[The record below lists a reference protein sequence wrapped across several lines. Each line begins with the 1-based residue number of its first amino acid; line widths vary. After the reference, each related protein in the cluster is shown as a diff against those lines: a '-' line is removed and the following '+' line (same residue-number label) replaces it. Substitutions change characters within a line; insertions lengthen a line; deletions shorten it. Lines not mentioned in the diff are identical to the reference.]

1 MGVLKLD
8 DLDPDGVH
16 IVVDWGALQVGS
28 SFFVPCLN
36 TTAAKKQIKTA
47 FSRRGWKMRVY
58 NNVSPTQS
66 ARHRPIPAN

>member
-28 SFFVPCLN
+28 SFFVPCIN
-36 TTAAKKQIKTA
+36 TPAARRQVNGV
-47 FSRRGWKMRVY
+47 FDRRGWKMRVY
-58 NNVSPTQS
+58 TGPEAGIWGIRVWRV
-66 ARHRPIPAN
+66 A

>member
-58 NNVSPTQS
+58 MGAEGDVWGIRVWRV
-66 ARHRPIPAN
+66 A